1 MKKQLSKRIGAIL
14 TMTAM
19 LMTLIP
25 MAIPAMATGETET
38 NLITNGDFS
47 DEADALTGWTKVEA
61 NSGYVTVFTKTNNT
75 VGLEAPALQIK
86 GKSGNGVSQIVK
98 EMTAEK
104 SYALSMEL
112 VNSSSRANAGILATV
127 TFGKYDGTAFTSL
140 ADSADYTADFE
151 KSVKFKMYANTDN
164 TKKNVTM
171 NFTLPPTANAAE
183 IKLTCSSSGSST
195 GYVLVDSIKLVECS
209 QNIEMINNGS
219 IECSSG
225 GAAEGWTTKSGT
237 SGAEIP
243 FTTTHSD
250 SYIKLTDVQSVNAYY
265 RQALSLR
272 HSKLYKLSFDFAHSG
287 LGDSVVPSVKL
298 DIQNANGIT
307 DAVDVSPAYTG
318 AGATTGE
325 EINWKTYEAYITLD
339 KPATDYAYDLVDVN
353 LDIQSI
359 KIDSWPEG
367 AAVYYDNISLVE
379 VDKIDEADK
388 MAFAAGENGEF
399 TTEATDAK
407 AASCIFVQGETPT
420 VQKFIVAKYNST
432 TDALESATVVNAGE
446 GIAAGNAKR
455 YDVEIADDAA
465 SYYRIFLWDGT
476 TLKPVLNSEDIGR

>member
-183 IKLTCSSSGSST
+183 IKLTCSSSGSSA
-195 GYVLVDSIKLVECS
+195 GYV
-209 QNIEMINNGS
+209 
-219 IECSSG
+219 
-225 GAAEGWTTKSGT
+225 
-237 SGAEIP
+237 
-243 FTTTHSD
+243 
-250 SYIKLTDVQSVNAYY
+250 
-265 RQALSLR
+265 
-272 HSKLYKLSFDFAHSG
+272 
-287 LGDSVVPSVKL
+287 
-298 DIQNANGIT
+298 
-307 DAVDVSPAYTG
+307 
-318 AGATTGE
+318 
-325 EINWKTYEAYITLD
+325 
-339 KPATDYAYDLVDVN
+339 
-353 LDIQSI
+353 
-359 KIDSWPEG
+359 
-367 AAVYYDNISLVE
+367 
-379 VDKIDEADK
+379 
-388 MAFAAGENGEF
+388 
-399 TTEATDAK
+399 
-407 AASCIFVQGETPT
+407 
-420 VQKFIVAKYNST
+420 
-432 TDALESATVVNAGE
+432 
-446 GIAAGNAKR
+446 
-455 YDVEIADDAA
+455 
-465 SYYRIFLWDGT
+465 
-476 TLKPVLNSEDIGR
+476 